1 MKKSKKKFLN
11 DLIDNTNSYSDKVA
25 VLKYIVKNNSSTLS
39 MAINKKLKERK

>member
-1 MKKSKKKFLN
+1 MKKSKKKILN

-25 VLKYIVKNNSSTLS
+25 VLRYIVKNNSSALS